1 MAGERLTW
9 MDELKGI
16 GMCCVI
22 LSHMTI
28 PKPIVHAIFSFHMPL
43 FFFASGYLYRQNLSG
58 VWVLRK
64 LDSLLIPFL
73 IYSWLGVVIR
83 PFWYGE
89 AMSSLVKG
97 PLIGNG
103 LGFTWFF
110 MALLLA
116 ELLGALIV
124 RFTNGRTFL
133 LGMVATFLAALGF
146 LYERNGWPCI
156 CMSAIIPQ
164 ATVLWIVGW
173 LFKKENVFD
182 RLIRVRS
189 IVFRCAILSVLL
201 CLCALSFAQ
210 RVDMSSVRTGNPLLF
225 YGTAIS
231 FVTVIAIALI
241 VLKRQSRVLSYIGR
255 NSLLFLAGSQFI
267 PLTLVRG
274 LESCGLMVN
283 SNGVAKLAERV
294 VALGLVFAFVWVAN
308 RYAPLLCG
316 KTRLFSRLNKGNV

>member
-9 MDELKGI
+9 MDELKGF

-43 FFFASGYLYRQNLSG
+43 FFFASGYLYRQNMSG
-58 VWVLRK
+58 GWVLKK
-64 LDSLLIPFL
+64 LDSLLIPYL

-89 AMSSLVKG
+89 PMSTLVRG
-97 PLIGNG
+97 PLLGNG

-110 MALLLA
+110 MALLLS

-133 LGMVATFLAALGF
+133 LGLFTISLAAFGF
-146 LYERNGWPCI
+146 LYERSGWPCI
-156 CMSAIIPQ
+156 CMSAILPQ
-164 ATVLWIVGW
+164 ATVLWIIGW
-173 LFKKENVFD
+173 LFKKENVFN
-182 RLIRVRS
+182 RLLS
-189 IVFRCAILSVLL
+189 AQSFILKCIALFILL
-201 CLCALSFAQ
+201 GFCSLSFAQ
-210 RVDMSSVRTGNPLLF
+210 RVDMSSIRTGDPLLF

-231 FVTVIAIALI
+231 FVTVIALALI
-241 VLKRQSRVLSYIGR
+241 AIKHQSRVLSYIGR

-267 PLTLVRG
+267 PLTLVRV

-283 SNGVAKLAERV
+283 SNGVAKLSERV
-294 VALGLVFAFVWVAN
+294 VALGLVFAFVWLAN
-308 RYAPLLCG
+308 RYAPLLG
-316 KTRLFSRLNKGNV
+316 GRSRFLSGFVKKH

>member
-1 MAGERLTW
+1 MTGERLTW
-9 MDELKGI
+9 MDELKGF

-43 FFFASGYLYRQNLSG
+43 FFFASGYLYRQNISG
-58 VWVLRK
+58 RWVLRK
-64 LDSLLIPFL
+64 LDSLLIPYL

-89 AMSSLVKG
+89 AMSTLVRG
-97 PLIGNG
+97 PLLGNG

-124 RFTNGRTFL
+124 RFIQGRTLL
-133 LGMVATFLAALGF
+133 LGVVASLLAALGF
-146 LYERNGWPCI
+146 LYERSGWPCI

-164 ATVLWIVGW
+164 ATVLWIIGW
-173 LFKKENVFD
+173 LFKTENVFD
-182 RLIRVRS
+182 RLLRVRS
-189 IVFRCAILSVLL
+189 IVFRCAILSILL

-231 FVTVIAIALI
+231 FVIIIAL
-241 VLKRQSRVLSYIGR
+241 VLISLKHTSWMLIYIGK

-267 PLTLVRG
+267 PLTFVKL
-274 LESCGLMVN
+274 LEQCGLMVN
-283 SNGVAKLAERV
+283 IGGVVKLAERV
-294 VALGLVFAFVWVAN
+294 VALGLVFAFVWTAN

-316 KTRLFSRLNKGNV
+316 KTRLFSRLYKGNV